1 MNSPIRHFRSDKLLF
16 VSNLGGNLGDHVLVS
31 DAGDLQERLQPGGR
45 LHEDLRQGGQQDVS
59 MVCVEVA
66 EGREQAWSEVR
77 SDDLKEVI
85 GEHRL
90 LHGSEVRGARW
101 RFTGPPM
108 PLAGA

>member
-1 MNSPIRHFRSDKLLF
+1 
-16 VSNLGGNLGDHVLVS
+16 
-31 DAGDLQERLQPGGR
+31 
-45 LHEDLRQGGQQDVS
+45 

-77 SDDLKEVI
+77 SDGLKEVI

-108 PLAGA
+108 TLAGALSYRFMRHSDKIRQGLFAQN